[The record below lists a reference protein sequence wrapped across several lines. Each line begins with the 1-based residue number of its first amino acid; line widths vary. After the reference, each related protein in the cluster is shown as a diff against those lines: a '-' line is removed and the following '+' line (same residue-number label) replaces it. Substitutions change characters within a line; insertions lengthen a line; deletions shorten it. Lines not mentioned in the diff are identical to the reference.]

1 MVLISVMRKGG
12 SLRPCAAPAGPAACL
27 PTSLAAATSGKPAPT
42 PAAVYFSQWRHCM
55 DLRKAW
61 GHAAVLFQRTRLL
74 HWIDLLLVVG
84 LAGLVVGAVHLAGEW
99 CHELRPTVDID
110 LDNPW
115 ALLQYTFL
123 SLSRGLIAFV
133 LSV

>member
-1 MVLISVMRKGG
+1 MAPCPRRYRMHRPARRLP
-12 SLRPCAAPAGPAACL
+12 SLRSGSA
-27 PTSLAAATSGKPAPT
+27 LAER
-42 PAAVYFSQWRHCM
+42 VHYFSALAEDGACM
-55 DLRKAW
+55 DLRKTW

-99 CHELRPTVDID
+99 RHELRPTVDID

-115 ALLQYTFL
+115 A
-123 SLSRGLIAFV
+123 
-133 LSV
+133 